1 MQTKKVLS
9 IILSYYIKQSFVASP
24 LRVGRYSQEFKNFV
38 GVFFLG
44 ISHGCQYNLV
54 DEEWEQN
61 VLFLSLTLPLTYSI
75 ALSKSFLLY
84 FSFNTFLILFI

>member
-54 DEEWEQN
+54 DEE
-61 VLFLSLTLPLTYSI
+61 
-75 ALSKSFLLY
+75 
-84 FSFNTFLILFI
+84 